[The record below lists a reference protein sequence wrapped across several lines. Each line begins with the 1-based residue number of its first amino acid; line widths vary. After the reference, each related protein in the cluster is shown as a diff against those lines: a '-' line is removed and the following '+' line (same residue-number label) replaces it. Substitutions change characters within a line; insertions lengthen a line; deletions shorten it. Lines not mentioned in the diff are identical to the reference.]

1 MAAAAAGV
9 RAALGLRA
17 AAGGAVRV
25 HGGLVG
31 ASRAAGAPGGPRGA
45 STSAPA
51 AGSATSAP
59 ASQPPPPPGA
69 MPSPGEVERVAAR
82 IFGTHLGDGRRSGRK
97 ILRRA
102 LVGERL
108 EAWYPTH
115 LGVKDV
121 LFQDPKIERRKM
133 KVERLRRRGKVIPK
147 KGEGKRASKRK

>member
-1 MAAAAAGV
+1 MA
-9 RAALGLRA
+9 AALGLRA
-17 AAGGAVRV
+17 AARGLRAAAGGAAR
-25 HGGLVG
+25 
-31 ASRAAGAPGGPRGA
+31 APGGRAGSGA
-45 STSAPA
+45 ASGSAPA
-51 AGSATSAP
+51 AAP
-59 ASQPPPPPGA
+59 PPPPPPPPPGA
-69 MPSPGEVERVAAR
+69 MPSPGEVERAAAR

-115 LGVKDV
+115 LGVRDG
-121 LFQDPKIERRKM
+121 LFQDPKIERRRM